1 MALRLLG
8 MKQSIDQWQQLSD
21 AMLAFHVSQAV
32 AKIEPRG
39 SGDFD
44 AALVGTNDQSALGP
58 LAAPGAYVT
67 GPQTS

>member
-1 MALRLLG
+1 
-8 MKQSIDQWQQLSD
+8 
-21 AMLAFHVSQAV
+21 MLAFHVSQAV

-44 AALVGTNDQSALGP
+44 AALVGTHDQSALGP

>member
-1 MALRLLG
+1 
-8 MKQSIDQWQQLSD
+8 
-21 AMLAFHVSQAV
+21 MLEFRVSQAV
-32 AKIEPRG
+32 AQIEPHG

-67 GPQTS
+67 GSQTS

>member
-1 MALRLLG
+1 
-8 MKQSIDQWQQLSD
+8 
-21 AMLAFHVSQAV
+21 MLEFHVSQAV

-44 AALVGTNDQSALGP
+44 AALIGTNGQSAFKL

>member
-1 MALRLLG
+1 

-21 AMLAFHVSQAV
+21 AMLEFHVSQAV

-44 AALVGTNDQSALGP
+44 AALVETNDRGALGP
-58 LAAPGAYVT
+58 LATAGAYVT

>member
-1 MALRLLG
+1 
-8 MKQSIDQWQQLSD
+8 
-21 AMLAFHVSQAV
+21 V

-44 AALVGTNDQSALGP
+44 AALVETNDRGALGP
-58 LAAPGAYVT
+58 LATAGAYVT

>member
-1 MALRLLG
+1 MLEFG
-8 MKQSIDQWQQLSD
+8 ISQS
-21 AMLAFHVSQAV
+21 V

-58 LAAPGAYVT
+58 LAAPGTYFT
-67 GPQTS
+67 GP